1 MESEKHNPSGA
12 TAKSDPNFMLM
23 YYMLENL
30 ADVGKQVDWTVIKE
44 KMGLPSVAAAYVY
57 SESASTMLT

>member
-1 MESEKHNPSGA
+1 MESEKHTPSGA

-30 ADVGKQVDWTVIKE
+30 ADVGKQVDWKVIKE
-44 KMGLPSVAAAYVY
+44 QMGLPSVAAAYIS
-57 SESASTMLT
+57 SEGALTMLT